1 MNQFSELFMNEI
13 YLEEKLPT
21 KNNILLQAFKL
32 YLANNVD
39 RVTVEDLEKNTGASR
54 GAIFYHFQNN
64 DYWDLHRRSKW
75 QYHILDRFYQ
85 NRQLYQRN
93 HELYPEKQAYR
104 LLI

>member
-54 GAIFYHFQNN
+54 GAIFYHFQNKEN
-64 DYWDLHRRSKW
+64 IFNTVCDTFFFSDLTDVS
-75 QYHILDRFYQ
+75 
-85 NRQLYQRN
+85 N
-93 HELYPEKQAYR
+93 
-104 LLI
+104 